1 MLLKEFHAMSSKKEI
16 VTYKVSV
23 KELGLRLDQFLSKNI
38 KNLSRSRIKTLIN
51 DNNVIKI
58 NEKEKIVIEDPS
70 KKVKTGERYLIN
82 IPKPVNPK
90 PKPQK
95 IPLEILYE
103 DNDLIVINKPVG
115 LVVHPAPGNYENT
128 LVNALIAHCG
138 HSLSGISG
146 EKKPGIVHRLD
157 KETTGLLLIAKNSN
171 YAKYFSLLFK
181 QKKINKFYIALCE
194 GIPKND
200 FSQVNLQIRNK
211 KQKLENTL
219 TKYKLI
225 YKKNGLSQILYN
237 PRTGKTHQ
245 LRIVSKN
252 LGCPIIGD
260 KKYNNSSKFKKE
272 KLMLHAYILKFR
284 IENKNFEFVAD
295 FPDHFLSFLKIN
307 KLNKNNNFQKA

>member
-1 MLLKEFHAMSSKKEI
+1 MI
-16 VTYKVSV
+16 
-23 KELGLRLDQFLSKNI
+23 KNI
-38 KNLSRSRIKTLIN
+38 KIVKNFDVRLDKYLKNLYSSLTQGFIEKNIRKKNILIN
-51 DNNVIKI
+51 GLRTKANYIVKIDDNLKILNFHNKTYKNKITFKKKI
-58 NEKEKIVIEDPS
+58 NISNKDLENFNKSILFENNDFLVLNKWTEIATQGGSKINVSIDHII
-70 KKVKTGERYLIN
+70 KNIN
-82 IPKPVNPK
+82 S
-90 PKPQK
+90 
-95 IPLEILYE
+95 
-103 DNDLIVINKPVG
+103 
-115 LVVHPAPGNYENT
+115 NYR
-128 LVNALIAHCG
+128 L
-138 HSLSGISG
+138 
-146 EKKPGIVHRLD
+146 VHRLD

-260 KKYNNSSKFKKE
+260 SKYNSYSKFKNE
-272 KLMLHAYILKFR
+272 KLMLHACKLNFR
-284 IENKNFEFVAD
+284 IENKNFEFESD
-295 FPDHFLSFLKIN
+295 LPNHFLTFLKIN
-307 KLNKNNNFQKA
+307 KLNLAKNFKKNLDTF